1 MTIGT
6 RETLLIEALKEV
18 PFSGYS
24 DAALRAVAEA
34 MGASPTEIR
43 RHFPKGG
50 ESLVEAFSQW
60 ADAEMDTRL
69 AAIEALKIRERI
81 AAAVRARLDVMTPH
95 REAARRAAAFLALPQ
110 HAPLAARLLFAT
122 VDRMWRAA
130 GDQSNDFNYYTK
142 RALLAGV
149 YGSTLV
155 HWLADSSEDYAE
167 TWRFLSAR
175 IDDVMKIQKARADLE
190 RGLDDLPNPLTILDA
205 LRSRVT

>member
-1 MTIGT
+1 MTNTT
-6 RETLLIEALKEV
+6 RDMLLMEALKEV

-24 DAALRAVAEA
+24 DAALRAAAEA
-34 MGASPTEIR
+34 TGVETAEIR

-50 ESLVEAFSQW
+50 ESLVEAFSLW
-60 ADAEMDTRL
+60 ADTEMETRL
-69 AAIEALKIRERI
+69 AGIDALKIRERI
-81 AAAVRARLDVMTPH
+81 AAAVRVRLEVMTPH

-155 HWLADSSEDYAE
+155 HWLADSSDDQAE
-167 TWRFLSAR
+167 TWQFLSAR
-175 IDDVMKIQKARADLE
+175 IDDVMKIQKARGDLE
-190 RGLDDLPNPLTILDA
+190 RGLADLPNPLTILDA
-205 LRSRVT
+205 LKSRVP